1 MKFIN
6 FRLIL
11 SILLLSSINAFAVID
26 VVHLGS
32 FGKSGAWQAK
42 EFKDGTSKICY
53 IISKPIATNP
63 SDLNRGEHALMITNF
78 QNDGTSHEASVD
90 TGFTFKPNSM
100 VEVSINNSNYK
111 FFTVESRAWLAD
123 GENDRKLIKDMKNG
137 ARVKVKSISSRGT
150 KITDTYSLI
159 GFTKALAAI
168 DEACS

>member
-6 FRLIL
+6 FKLIL

-63 SDLNRGEHALMITNF
+63 SDLNRGEHAFMITNF
-78 QNDGTSHEASVD
+78 QDDGTSHEASVD
-90 TGFTFKPNSM
+90 TGFTFKPKST
-100 VEVSINNSNYK
+100 VEVIIKDNQYK
-111 FFTVESRAWLAD
+111 FFTLENRAWLAD
-123 GENDRKLIKDMKNG
+123 GQNGKKLIKDMKNG
-137 ARVKVKSISSRGT
+137 ARVLVKSVSSRGT

-159 GFTKALAAI
+159 GFTKALESI
-168 DEACS
+168 DKACS

>member
-6 FRLIL
+6 FKLIL

-78 QNDGTSHEASVD
+78 QDDGTSHEASVD
-90 TGFTFKPNSM
+90 TGFTFKPKSM
-100 VEVSINNSNYK
+100 VEVSIKSNTYK
-111 FFTVESRAWLAD
+111 FFTIEDRAWLAD
-123 GENDRKLIKDMKNG
+123 DQNANQLIKDMKNG
-137 ARVKVKSISSRGT
+137 SRVKVKSVSSRGT

-159 GFTKALAAI
+159 GFTNSLSAI
-168 DEACS
+168 DKACT

>member
-6 FRLIL
+6 FKLIL

-53 IISKPIATNP
+53 IVSKPIATNP

-78 QNDGTSHEASVD
+78 QEDGTSHEASVD
-90 TGFTFKPNSM
+90 TGFTFKPKSM
-100 VEVSINNSNYK
+100 VEVSINSSNYK

-123 GENDRKLIKDMKNG
+123 GENDKKLIKDMKNG
-137 ARVKVKSISSRGT
+137 ARAKVKSISSRGT

>member
-6 FRLIL
+6 FKLIL

-63 SDLNRGEHALMITNF
+63 SDLNRGEL
-78 QNDGTSHEASVD
+78 
-90 TGFTFKPNSM
+90 FTLRFGHVLVYFCSL
-100 VEVSINNSNYK
+100 
-111 FFTVESRAWLAD
+111 TVT
-123 GENDRKLIKDMKNG
+123 
-137 ARVKVKSISSRGT
+137 ISGR
-150 KITDTYSLI
+150 
-159 GFTKALAAI
+159 
-168 DEACS
+168 